1 MLEALLKRDRY
12 WILGGLTAITLLSWA
27 YLVFLAQDMAAM
39 NMPVTDMPV
48 ADMPGMN
55 MSKEMGMSA
64 AMPQMQAWQPREF
77 VLMFVM
83 WTVMMVAMMVPT
95 AAPMI
100 LTFAAINRKRPAPHA
115 LLSRTSA
122 FVLGYL
128 LVWVGF
134 ALIATGAQG
143 LLHQAALLSPMMA
156 TTNQLLASLLLL
168 AAGLFQWTPL
178 KYTCL
183 HHCRS
188 PFSFLL
194 NDWRAGTKGALQMGL
209 KHGSYCLGCCW
220 SLMALLFVA
229 GVMNL
234 LWIATLTALILVEKI
249 APKGH
254 YLSRIAGVVFVGWGI
269 WLAVTA
275 LV

>member
-12 WILGGLTAITLLSWA
+12 WVLGGLTAITLLSWA
-27 YLVFLAQDMAAM
+27 YLIYLAQDMARM
-39 NMPVTDMPV
+39 DMPM
-48 ADMPGMN
+48 D
-55 MSKEMGMSA
+55 MGMSA
-64 AMPQMQAWQPREF
+64 AMPQTQAWQPREF
-77 VLMFVM
+77 VLMFGM
-83 WTVMMVAMMVPT
+83 WAVMMVAMMVPT

-100 LTFAAINRKRPAPHA
+100 LTFAAISRKRPAPQA
-115 LLSRTSA
+115 FLSRTSA

-128 LVWVGF
+128 LVWTSF
-134 ALIATGAQG
+134 ALIATVAQG
-143 LLHQAALLSPMMA
+143 LLHQAALLSPKLA
-156 TTNQLLASLLLL
+156 TTNTLLASFLLL
-168 AAGLFQWTPL
+168 AAGLFQWTPF

-194 NDWRAGTKGALQMGL
+194 NEWRDGTKGALYMGL
-209 KHGSYCLGCCW
+209 NHGGYCLGCCW

-234 LWIATLTALILVEKI
+234 LWIATLAALILVEKV

-254 YLSRIAGVVFVGWGI
+254 YLSRVAGVLFIGWGI